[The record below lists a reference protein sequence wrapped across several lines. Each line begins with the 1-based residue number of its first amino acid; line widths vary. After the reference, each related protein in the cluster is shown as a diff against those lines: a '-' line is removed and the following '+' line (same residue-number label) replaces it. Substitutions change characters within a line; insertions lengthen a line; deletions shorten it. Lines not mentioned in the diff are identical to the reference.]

1 MASFEDYDE
10 FGNYIGADLESDEE
24 EEEQNQ
30 FVPQPQ
36 VQPLEGFEE
45 EPAAIDEMALMEVDE
60 PVHNAVVLHE
70 DKQYYPSASQVYGE
84 EVETLVQEEDAQP
97 LTEPIVAPVKVRKWT
112 VEEKDMPETRFDKG
126 FLLNM
131 MALPEFVRN
140 VAVVGHLHHGKTALM
155 DMLVFETHKLTW
167 DSDHPTRYTDTHIL
181 SRDRAISIK
190 SCPMSLILQNS
201 YGKSHLVHLIDTPGH
216 VNFVDEVASAIR
228 LVDGILLVVDV
239 VEGVMCNTEAIIRH
253 ALQEGVKITLVVNKI
268 DRLILELRIKPADA
282 YYKIKH
288 TIEEVNTFI
297 SGINPDPDLRLSPEN
312 GNVAFASTDMHW
324 CFTLRSFA
332 QMYADTYGSVDVNAF
347 ADRLWGDIYY
357 NRENRKFTRK
367 PADPETN
374 RSFVHFILEPL
385 YKLYSQVLSEET
397 EPLKETLASLGI
409 QLKPIMY
416 KMDVRPL
423 LKVILDQFFGPSVG
437 LVDVISEYIPS
448 PLEAT
453 RTKVERT
460 YLGPMS
466 SELAQTMQECN
477 PEGPVM
483 VQIAKLYHTTDAQT
497 FRAFGRVISGTV
509 RKGMDV
515 KVLGEGYSPED
526 EEDMVK
532 AVVEDIWISEARYF
546 IPAEEAPAGNLV
558 LLGGVDASI
567 FKTATI
573 AGVDIED
580 DLHIFRPVKHMT
592 QSVLKIA
599 IEPIAPSE
607 LPKMLSGLRSINK
620 SYPLVT
626 TKVEES
632 GEHVVIGTGEL
643 YLDCVMHDLR
653 RLFSEIEIKVSD
665 PVTKFAE
672 TVLET
677 SALKC
682 YADTPNKKN
691 RLTMIAEP
699 LERGIAEDIETG
711 RVNMRMTAKERGKF
725 FEEKYQWDLLASRSI
740 WAFGPDDS
748 GPNILLDDTL
758 PSQVDKKLLGTVKEH
773 IKQGFQ
779 WGTREGPLC
788 DEPMRNVKFR
798 ILDASLAQEPI
809 YRGGGQIVPTARRVC
824 YSSFLMATPRL
835 MEPIYYVEVQAPA
848 DCISAVYTV
857 LARRRGHVT
866 QDIPKAGSPLYT
878 VKALIPVIDANGF
891 ETDLRTATQGQAF
904 CLQVF
909 DHWSIV
915 PGDPTD
921 TSIKLRPLEP
931 ASGQALAR
939 DLVLKTR
946 RRKGL
951 GDQISV
957 SKYLDDEFIICLSV
971 RYGGACRGGNGTQR
985 ETMERAGMQEARD
998 GWDAL
1003 SALLAVAVSSVSAA
1017 DDVSK
1022 PSFQPTTLKAP
1033 FLEQFTDDWS
1043 ERWTPSEA
1051 TKKTPVG
1058 TETFSYVGKWEV
1070 EEPTEPVILGDKG
1083 LVAKTKAAHHAIS
1096 APFPKPIEFADKPL
1110 VVQYEVKYQKG
1121 GNCGGGYLKLLEN
1134 GFQTAGKEFDDKT
1147 PWTIMFGPDL
1157 TCPGTKIHFIFR
1169 HKNPITGEFEE
1180 KHLKTPPKPTFGKS
1194 TNLYTLHVFPNNTYD
1209 VLFNGESQNLGSLL
1223 EDFNPP
1229 VNPEKEIDDPD
1240 DKKPEDWVDTKRIPD
1255 PDAKKPE
1262 DWDEDAPYEIPD
1274 EDAVK
1279 PEGWL
1284 DDEPEFVPDP
1294 DAEKPEEWDD
1304 EEDGDWIAPTVRNPK
1319 CDEAPGCGE
1328 WKRPFKANPAYK
1340 GKWYAPMIDNPEYK
1354 GEWAPRKIA
1363 NPDYFE
1369 DLTPVKSLIPI
1380 GGVGIELWS
1389 MTEDILFDN
1398 IYVGHSIEDAHKFA
1412 EETYFVKK
1420 SVEEAVEKASS
1431 KLDEEDEET
1440 PVNFAADPVEFIRS
1454 KVFKFIDLAKID
1466 PILAFKTH
1474 PETGAGLALSV
1485 VTLFGMLGVLFGFVG
1500 AQQKPITKLLTAFP
1514 QSPKSAKKTD
1524 APTPDDKKTETAPV
1538 APAGGE
1544 KQETTVK
1551 KRK

>member
-10 FGNYIGADLESDEE
+10 FGNYIGADLGSDEE
-24 EEEQNQ
+24 EEEILQQ
-30 FVPQPQ
+30 DFRQVPQ
-36 VQPLEGFEE
+36 QPATLEGYDD
-45 EPAAIDEMALMEVDE
+45 EPMPSAEGALMEIDE

-70 DKQYYPSASQVYGE
+70 DKQYYPSAEDVYGPD
-84 EVETLVQEEDAQP
+84 VETLVQEEDAQP
-97 LTEPIVAPVKVRKWT
+97 LTEPIVAPIKVRKWT
-112 VEEKDMPETRFDKG
+112 VEEKDMPQTRFDKG

-131 MALPEFVRN
+131 MSFPEMIRN
-140 VAVVGHLHHGKTALM
+140 IAVVGHLHHGKTALM
-155 DMLVFETHKLTW
+155 DMLVFETHKLAW
-167 DSDHPTRYTDTHIL
+167 DADKPTRYTDTHIL
-181 SRDRAISIK
+181 SREREISIK
-190 SCPMSLILQNS
+190 SSPMSLILS
-201 YGKSHLVHLIDTPGH
+201 TTSGKSHLVHLIDTPGH

-239 VEGVMCNTEAIIRH
+239 VEGMMVNTEAIIRH

-288 TIEEVNTFI
+288 TIEEINTFI
-297 SGINPDPDLRLSPEN
+297 SGIDPSPELRLSPEN
-312 GNVAFASTDMHW
+312 GNVVFASTDMSW

-332 QMYADTYGSVDVNAF
+332 QMYADTFGSLDVASF
-347 ADRLWGDIYY
+347 ADRLWGDIYF
-357 NRENRKFTRK
+357 NAETRKFTRK
-367 PADPETN
+367 AADPEQSRT
-374 RSFVHFILEPL
+374 FVHFILDPL
-385 YKLYSQVLSEET
+385 YKLYSHVLSEDT
-397 EPLKETLASLGI
+397 EDLKNTLASLKI
-409 QLKPIMY
+409 SLKPVMY

-423 LKVILDQFFGPSVG
+423 LKAILDQFFGPATG
-437 LVDVISEYIPS
+437 LIDMIAEHIPS
-448 PLEAT
+448 PMEGAAS
-453 RTKVERT
+453 KVERT
-460 YLGPMS
+460 YTGPQT
-466 SELAQTMQECN
+466 SEIAVAMKACDTEA
-477 PEGPVM
+477 PAM
-483 VQIAKLYHTTDAQT
+483 VQITKLYHTTDAQS
-497 FRAFGRVISGTV
+497 FRAFGRVMSGTL
-509 RKGMDV
+509 RKGTPI

-526 EEDMVK
+526 EEDM
-532 AVVEDIWISEARYF
+532 ARATVEDIWISEARYF
-546 IPAEEAPAGNLV
+546 IPADEVPAGNLV
-558 LLGGVDASI
+558 LIAGVDASI
-567 FKTATI
+567 SKTATLADPSI
-573 AGVDIED
+573 DD
-580 DLHIFRPVKHMT
+580 DLYIFRPIKHMT
-592 QSVLKIA
+592 ESVLKIA

-620 SYPLVT
+620 SYPLAA

-632 GEHVVIGTGEL
+632 GEHVLIGTGEL

-653 RLFSEIEIKVSD
+653 RLFAEIEIKVSD
-665 PVTKFAE
+665 PVTKFCE

-691 RLTMIAEP
+691 KLTMIAEP
-699 LERGIAEDIETG
+699 LERGIAEDIERG
-711 RVNMRMTAKERGKF
+711 RVTMRMTPKERGTF
-725 FEEKYQWDLLASRSI
+725 FQDKYQWDLLASRSI

-779 WGTREGPLC
+779 WGAREGPLC

-809 YRGGGQIVPTARRVC
+809 FRGGGQIVPTARRVC

-891 ETDLRTATQGQAF
+891 EADLRTATQGQAF

-951 GDQISV
+951 GDQIAV
-957 SKYLDDEFIICLSV
+957 SKYLDDEFVVTLSV
-971 RYGGACRGGNGTQR
+971 I
-985 ETMERAGMQEARD
+985 
-998 GWDAL
+998 L
-1003 SALLAVAVSSVSAA
+1003 VAVAASASA
-1017 DDVSK
+1017 SEDSK
-1022 PSFQPTTLKAP
+1022 PVFKATEIKAP
-1033 FLEQFTDDWS
+1033 FIEQFTDDYV

-1058 TETFSYVGKWEV
+1058 GEIFSYVGKWEV
-1070 EEPTEPVILGDKG
+1070 EEPETILIEGEKG
-1083 LVAKTKAAHHAIS
+1083 LVAKSKAAHHAIS
-1096 APFPKPIEFADKPL
+1096 APFAAPVDFKDKPL

-1121 GNCGGGYLKLLEN
+1121 GNCGGGYIKLLED
-1134 GFQTAGKEFDDKT
+1134 GFQTSGKEFSDNT
-1147 PWTIMFGPDL
+1147 PWVVMFGPDN
-1157 TCPGTKIHFIFR
+1157 TCPGTKLHFIFR
-1169 HKNPITGEFEE
+1169 HQNPISGEFEE
-1180 KHLKTPPKPTFGKS
+1180 KHLSVPPKPTFGKD
-1194 TNLYTLHVFPNNTYD
+1194 TNLYTLIVNPDNTYD
-1209 VLFNGESQNLGSLL
+1209 VLFNGESQRSGNLL
-1223 EDFNPP
+1223 EDFTPA
-1229 VNPEKEIDDPD
+1229 VNPAKEIDDPE
-1240 DKKPEDWVDTKRIPD
+1240 DKKPEDWVNEKRISD
-1255 PDAKKPE
+1255 PDAVKPA
-1262 DWDEDAPYEIPD
+1262 DWDETAPYEIPD

-1284 DDEPEFVPDP
+1284 DDAPPNIPDP

-1304 EEDGDWIAPTVRNPK
+1304 EEDGDWIAPTVRNPA

-1328 WKRPFKANPAYK
+1328 WKRPNKANPEYK
-1340 GKWYAPMIDNPEYK
+1340 GKWYAPMIDNPVYI
-1354 GEWAPRKIA
+1354 GEWAPRKIP
-1363 NPDYFE
+1363 NPNFFE
-1369 DLTPVKSLIPI
+1369 DLEPVKHLNNI
-1380 GGVGIELWS
+1380 GGVGIELWT
-1389 MTEDILFDN
+1389 MTEDILFSN
-1398 IYVGHSIEDAHKFA
+1398 IYVGHSVDDAKA
-1412 EETYFVKK
+1412 LAAETYDVKK
-1420 SVEEAVEKASS
+1420 TLEAALSAQKDVD
-1431 KLDEEDEET
+1431 DESDYYIPPFLE
-1440 PVNFAADPVEFIRS
+1440 
-1454 KVFKFIDLAKID
+1454 D
-1466 PILAFKTH
+1466 PISHIRGKIAQFLDAAREDPLSAIQTH
-1474 PETGAGLALSV
+1474 PETGLGLAGV
-1485 VTLFGMLGVLFGFVG
+1485 VATLFGMLAVLFGLVG
-1500 AQQKPITKLLTAFP
+1500 SQQKKPIAK
-1514 QSPKSAKKTD
+1514 AKKTD
-1524 APTPDDKKTETAPV
+1524 TSTPDDKQKADSTPV

-1544 KQETTVK
+1544 KKNESTTK

>member
-10 FGNYIGADLESDEE
+10 FGNYIGADLESDDDDEE
-24 EEEQNQ
+24 LQQNK
-30 FVPQPQ
+30 FAPQPEA
-36 VQPLEGFEE
+36 QPLEGFDE
-45 EPAAIDEMALMEVDE
+45 EPQQDQLALMEVDE
-60 PVHNAVVLHE
+60 PVQNAVVLHE
-70 DKQYYPSASQVYGE
+70 DKQYYPSASEVYGE

-97 LTEPIVAPVKVRKWT
+97 LSEPIVAPVKVRKWT

-131 MALPEFVRN
+131 TAFPEFVRN
-140 VAVVGHLHHGKTALM
+140 VAVAGHLHHGKTALM

-167 DSDHPTRYTDTHIL
+167 DSDHQTRYTDTHVL
-181 SRDRAISIK
+181 SRDREISIK
-190 SCPMSLILQNS
+190 SAPMSLVLSNS
-201 YGKSHLVHLIDTPGH
+201 YGKSHLIHLIDTPGH

-253 ALQEGVKITLVVNKI
+253 ALQEGVKVTLVVNKI

-288 TIEEVNTFI
+288 TIEEINTFI
-297 SGINPDPDLRLSPEN
+297 SGINPDPALRLSPEN

-332 QMYADTYGSVDVNAF
+332 QMYADTYGSLDVNAF
-347 ADRLWGDIYY
+347 ADRLWGDIWF
-357 NRENRKFTRK
+357 NGETRKFTRK
-367 PADPETN
+367 PADPEAN

-385 YKLYSQVLSEET
+385 YKLYSQVLSEESDA
-397 EPLKETLASLGI
+397 LKETLATLGI

-423 LKVILDQFFGPSVG
+423 LKVVLDQFFGPSVG
-437 LVDVISEYIPS
+437 LVDMIAEHIPS
-448 PLEAT
+448 PVEVT
-453 RTKVERT
+453 RSKVERT

-466 SELAQTMQECN
+466 SELAQSMQECSAD
-477 PEGPVM
+477 GPLM
-483 VQIAKLYHTTDAQT
+483 VQITKLYHTTDAQS
-497 FRAFGRVISGTV
+497 FRAFGRVISGTL

-532 AVVEDIWISEARYF
+532 AQVEDLWISEARYF
-546 IPAEEAPAGNLV
+546 IPAEEVPAGNLV
-558 LLGGVDASI
+558 LIGGVDASI
-567 FKTATI
+567 SKTATI
-573 AGVDIED
+573 VGVDIED
-580 DLHIFRPVKHMT
+580 DLHIFRPIKHMT

-620 SYPLVT
+620 SYPLVA

-632 GEHVVIGTGEL
+632 GEHVVVGTGEL

-779 WGTREGPLC
+779 WGAREGPLC

-835 MEPIYYVEVQAPA
+835 MEPVYFVEVQAPA

-891 ETDLRTATQGQAF
+891 ETDLRTSTQGQAF
-904 CLQVF
+904 CLQTF

-957 SKYLDDEFIICLSV
+957 SKYLDDEFIV
-971 RYGGACRGGNGTQR
+971 P
-985 ETMERAGMQEARD
+985 
-998 GWDAL
+998 L
-1003 SALLAVAVSSVSAA
+1003 SAFLALAVAVSANEDEVH
-1017 DDVSK
+1017 
-1022 PSFQPTTLKAP
+1022 PFQATSIKAP

-1058 TETFSYVGKWEV
+1058 GETWSYVGKWEV
-1070 EEPTEPVILGDKG
+1070 EEPIEPLIPGDKG
-1083 LVAKTKAAHHAIS
+1083 LVAKSKAAHHAIS
-1096 APFPKPIEFADKPL
+1096 APFSHPVEFAEQPL

-1169 HKNPITGEFEE
+1169 HKNPVSGEFEE
-1180 KHLKTPPKPTFGKS
+1180 KHLKLPPKPNFGKA
-1194 TNLYTLHVFPNNTYD
+1194 TNLYTLHLFPNNTYD
-1209 VLFNGESQNLGSLL
+1209 VLFNGDSYNLGNLL
-1223 EDFNPP
+1223 EDFTPP
-1229 VNPEKEIDDPD
+1229 VNPEKEIDDPE

-1255 PDAKKPE
+1255 PEAVKPD

-1284 DDEPEFVPDP
+1284 DDEPEYIPDP

-1304 EEDGDWIAPTVRNPK
+1304 EEDGEYIAPTIRNPK

-1328 WKRPFKANPAYK
+1328 WKRPYKANPNYK
-1340 GKWYAPMIDNPEYK
+1340 GKWFAPMIDNPEYK
-1354 GEWAPRKIA
+1354 GEWAPRKIP
-1363 NPDYFE
+1363 NPNYFE
-1369 DLTPVKSLIPI
+1369 DLNPVKSLVPI
-1380 GGVGIELWS
+1380 GGVGIELWT

-1398 IYVGHSIEDAHKFA
+1398 IYVGHSVEDARKLA

-1420 SVEEAVEKASS
+1420 KLEDIRTKAEEKE
-1431 KLDEEDEET
+1431 DDIEDEVVDFKAE
-1440 PVNFAADPVEFIRS
+1440 PVEFIRR
-1454 KVFKFIDLAKID
+1454 KVFKFIELAKID
-1466 PILAFKTH
+1466 PLLAFKTH
-1474 PETGAGLALSV
+1474 PETGAGLTLSV

-1500 AQQKPITKLLTAFP
+1500 AQQKPITK
-1514 QSPKSAKKTD
+1514 SPKSTKKTD
-1524 APTPDDKKTETAPV
+1524 APTADDKSKTETAPV

-1544 KQETTVK
+1544 EKETAVK

>member
-10 FGNYIGADLESDEE
+10 FGNYIGADLESEE
-24 EEEQNQ
+24 EEELQQNEFIQ
-30 FVPQPQ
+30 QPQ

-45 EPAAIDEMALMEVDE
+45 EPMQVEEETALMEVDE
-60 PVHNAVVLHE
+60 QMHNAVVLHE
-70 DKQYYPSASQVYGE
+70 DKQYYPSAEEVYGA

-97 LTEPIVAPVKVRKWT
+97 LSEPIIAPVKVRKWT

-126 FLLNM
+126 FMLNM
-131 MALPEFVRN
+131 TGFPEFVRN

-155 DMLVFETHKLTW
+155 DMLTFETHKMMW
-167 DSDHPTRYTDTHIL
+167 DSDHQTRYTDTHVL
-181 SRDRAISIK
+181 ARERGISIK
-190 SCPMSLILQNS
+190 SSPMSLILS
-201 YGKSHLVHLIDTPGH
+201 TSFGKSHLIHLVDTPGH
-216 VNFVDEVASAIR
+216 VNFMDEVASAVR
-228 LVDGILLVVDV
+228 LVDGVVLVVDV
-239 VEGVMCNTEAIIRH
+239 VEGVMVNTEHIIRH
-253 ALQEGVKITLVVNKI
+253 CLQENVKITLVVNKI
-268 DRLILELRIKPADA
+268 DRLVLELRIKPADA

-297 SGINPDPDLRLSPEN
+297 SGINPDPALRLSPEN

-332 QMYADTYGSVDVNAF
+332 QMYADTYGPLDVATF
-347 ADRLWGDIYY
+347 ADRLWGNIYF
-357 NRENRKFTRK
+357 NSETRKFTRK
-367 PADPETN
+367 PADPEAN

-385 YKLYSQVLSEET
+385 YKLYTQVLSEET
-397 EPLKETLASLGI
+397 DGLKETLDSLHI
-409 QLKPIMY
+409 QLAPVMY

-423 LKVILDQFFGPSVG
+423 LKAALAQFFGPSVG
-437 LVDVISEYIPS
+437 LIDMIVEHIPS
-448 PLEAT
+448 PVEAT
-453 RTKVERT
+453 ADKVERT
-460 YLGPMS
+460 YMGPMS
-466 SELAQTMQECN
+466 SEIVSHMKTCN
-477 PEGPVM
+477 PDGPVM
-483 VQIAKLYHTTDAQT
+483 VQITKLYHTTDAQS

-532 AVVEDIWISEARYF
+532 ATVEDIWISEARYF
-546 IPAEEAPAGNLV
+546 VPAEEVPAGNLV

-567 FKTATI
+567 TKTATL
-573 AGVDIED
+573 ASADVED
-580 DLHIFRPVKHMT
+580 DLYIFRPIKHMT

-620 SYPLVT
+620 SYPLVS

-632 GEHVVIGTGEL
+632 GEHVVSGTGEL

-665 PVTKFAE
+665 PVTKFCE

-691 RLTMIAEP
+691 RITMIAEP

-711 RVNMRMTAKERGKF
+711 RVTMRMSAKERGKF

-758 PSQVDKKLLGTVKEH
+758 PSQIDKKLLGTVKEH

-779 WGTREGPLC
+779 WGAREGPLC

-809 YRGGGQIVPTARRVC
+809 FRGGGQIVPTARRVC

-835 MEPIYYVEVQAPA
+835 MEPVYFVEVQAPA

-891 ETDLRTATQGQAF
+891 ETDLRAATQGQAF

-915 PGDPTD
+915 PGDPAD

-951 GDQISV
+951 GDQIAV
-957 SKYLDDEFIICLSV
+957 SKYLDDEFIVPLS
-971 RYGGACRGGNGTQR
+971 
-985 ETMERAGMQEARD
+985 
-998 GWDAL
+998 
-1003 SALLAVAVSSVSAA
+1003 LLALAATVALAQEE
-1017 DDVSK
+1017 SK
-1022 PSFQPTTLKAP
+1022 PPTEIKAP
-1033 FLEQFTDDWS
+1033 FIEQFTEDWS

-1058 TETFSYVGKWEV
+1058 GTTFSYVGKWEV
-1070 EEPTEPVILGDKG
+1070 EEPTISVIEGAKG

-1096 APFPKPIEFADKPL
+1096 APFAEAIDFSDKPL

-1121 GNCGGGYLKLLEN
+1121 GNCGGGYIKLLED
-1134 GFQTAGKEFDDKT
+1134 GFQTAGQEFDDKT

-1169 HKNPITGEFEE
+1169 YKNPVTGEYEE
-1180 KHLKTPPKPTFGKS
+1180 HALKTPPKPSIEKL
-1194 TNLYTLHVFPNNTYD
+1194 TNLYTLILYPNSTYD
-1209 VLFNGESQNLGSLL
+1209 VQFNGESKSSGNLLD
-1223 EDFNPP
+1223 DFNPP
-1229 VNPEKEIDDPD
+1229 VNPPKEIDDPED
-1240 DKKPEDWVDTKRIPD
+1240 TKPEDWVDTKRIPD
-1255 PDAKKPE
+1255 PDATKPA

-1274 EDAVK
+1274 EDAEK

-1284 DDEPEFVPDP
+1284 DDEPEMIPDP

-1304 EEDGDWIAPTVRNPK
+1304 EEDGDWIAPVVRNPK

-1328 WKRPFKANPAYK
+1328 WKRPMKANPDYK
-1340 GKWYAPMIDNPEYK
+1340 GKWYAPMIDNSAYI
-1354 GEWAPRKIA
+1354 GEWHPRQIP
-1363 NPDYFE
+1363 NPDFFE
-1369 DLTPVKSLIPI
+1369 DLNPVQNLKKI
-1380 GGVGIELWS
+1380 GGIGIELWT

-1398 IYVGHSIEDAHKFA
+1398 IYIGHSVEDAQAFKA
-1412 EETYFVKK
+1412 ETFDIKKPLEVEQSKVKK
-1420 SVEEAVEKASS
+1420 NVK
-1431 KLDEEDEET
+1431 DEDEDEALS
-1440 PVNFAADPVEFIRS
+1440 FIEEPVEFIRQ
-1454 KVFKFIDLAKID
+1454 KAFKFIDLAKVD
-1466 PILAFKTH
+1466 PVAAFKTQ
-1474 PETGAGLALSV
+1474 PEVGAVMVLSV
-1485 VTLFGMLGVLFGFVG
+1485 ITFFGMLGAMFGLVG
-1500 AQQKPITKLLTAFP
+1500 ASQQPVTK
-1514 QSPKSAKKTD
+1514 SSKKTD
-1524 APTPDDKKTETAPV
+1524 APTPDDKQKTEAVPV
-1538 APAGGE
+1538 AAAGGE
-1544 KQETTVK
+1544 KKETPVK